1 MKNTLDRGDIM
12 RNPLRSLDLPSVFC
26 LLVLMALAAT
36 PLEGQKST
44 TRGLNLGVH
53 LQASSLSVQDG
64 DADSGGGL
72 GLRVGYGLNR
82 IVTLYFEMDGV
93 SVDSESADEFQGTWT
108 LGHADFGARF
118 HFANTL
124 RSWVPYLDV
133 AVGARA
139 ASVNDVEVNGQSVGD
154 ISFSGGSISFG
165 GGIYAYFSQ
174 TFALDVGVK
183 FSGGEFTEL
192 DLGSVSLN
200 NLDIDANSTRFKV
213 GIVWW
218 P

>member
-1 MKNTLDRGDIM
+1 M
-12 RNPLRSLDLPSVFC
+12 RNPLRSLNLPSAFC

-108 LGHADFGARF
+108 LGHVDLGARF

-200 NLDIDANSTRFKV
+200 NLDIEANSTRFKV